1 MTAFK
6 IFDVFDPIGQAFGDM
21 EMTDV
26 VFSQLREPATVDERV
41 VLVNIARRSRFEIG
55 MMLDSISQHN
65 PAVIGMD
72 SFFYLP
78 REDDPQGDSVLAAA
92 ISNVENM
99 VMASKLHVV
108 DPDDPSLDSLVL
120 SWPSFMPE
128 NVNTA
133 LANLETDA
141 VTQGDLK
148 MNRSFPVS
156 IEVYGLEQWAF
167 GVKLASYLEP
177 EKAQSFVDRGNDTE
191 VVNYRGNIID
201 FGATK
206 FGSMFYAIDDIEVLG
221 GFNPT
226 YGYEVIAPNYD
237 PSLIEGKIVIFC
249 FLGMELGDQE
259 SLEDHFYT
267 PINQVYT
274 GRAFPDMYGGVI
286 HANIV
291 SMVLNEDYIEE
302 LSDTQK
308 GLLAVIIC
316 FLNVALFSYIYKKIP
331 KWYDGVTKLI
341 QLVEFFGIVYVM
353 IFILDGYS
361 WKLDLTYALITVAL
375 AGDALEV
382 YFGVVKNSLTRSG
395 RKELFRVSKI

>member
-156 IEVYGLEQWAF
+156 MEVYGQEQWAF